1 MQVKLIIIIVSI
13 LAVFGVLGGIYGSL
27 KLTISDREKENT
39 GLKENNSTLVA
50 QLATEKLNVIKLKSV
65 ITNVNHELDKMSI
78 NNKSIEKELQKWKQ
92 GHVEVTNKN
101 KVLEQLLDAK
111 MYLNESC
118 QTGLQINEL
127 LGAMKYEDL

>member
-13 LAVFGVLGGIYGSL
+13 LAVFGILGGIYGSL
-27 KLTISDREKENT
+27 KLTISDLEKENT

-127 LGAMKYEDL
+127 LGAMKHEDL